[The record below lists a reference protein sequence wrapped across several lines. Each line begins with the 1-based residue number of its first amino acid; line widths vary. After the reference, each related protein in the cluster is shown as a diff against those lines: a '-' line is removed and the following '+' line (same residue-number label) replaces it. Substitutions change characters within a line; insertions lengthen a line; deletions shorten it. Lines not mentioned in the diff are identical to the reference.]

1 MWRRLRARLN
11 QDQENSPRQHVHE
24 TSDLIIS
31 FAKQDLDI
39 DKFAI
44 IMSKQRSRA
53 QHRVTGF
60 VFISNLLETIQSPSL
75 KYSIVMQLKEA
86 LANGGA
92 CYYYLAKVP
101 VSNFYLAVNAQM

>member
-11 QDQENSPRQHVHE
+11 QEQENSPRQHVHE
-24 TSDLIIS
+24 ISDLIIS
-31 FAKQDLDI
+31 FGKQELDT
-39 DKFAI
+39 DKFSV

-60 VFISNLLETIQSPSL
+60 VFLSNLLETLNSPIL

-86 LANGGA
+86 LASHGV
-92 CYYYLAKVP
+92 CYYYLSKVT
-101 VSNFYLAVNAQM
+101 VRLQMIDT

>member
-11 QDQENSPRQHVHE
+11 QEQENSPRQHVHE
-24 TSDLIIS
+24 ISDLIIS
-31 FAKQDLDI
+31 FAKQDLEI
-39 DKFAI
+39 DKFSV

-60 VFISNLLETIQSPSL
+60 VFLSNLLEALQSPAL

-86 LANGGA
+86 LANRGV
-92 CYYYLAKVP
+92 CYYYLSKVT
-101 VSNFYLAVNAQM
+101 VRNTYRAD